1 MDLELDGFVAAVT
14 GGGSG
19 IGLAAARLLVDEG
32 GAALLTGRE
41 AERLE
46 AAREG
51 FGAGADRVATLALDV
66 TAPVAGE
73 AVLAAAE
80 ASFGRLDG
88 LVNAAG
94 SSRVVALEDQDEA
107 EWRAQWELN
116 VEAPR
121 RLTEALAPALA
132 AGGRGAVVNVASSAG
147 RRPSAT
153 NAAYAVAKRGQLAL
167 TQVQA
172 ELLGPRGVRVNA
184 VAPGPTATP
193 LWLDPG
199 GLLDENAE
207 RSGQGRE
214 EALAAAGERL
224 PLGRLASAAEV
235 AAAVVALLSP
245 GAPNGAVRSVDGGHV
260 PDVL

>member
-1 MDLELDGFVAAVT
+1 MDLELDGFVAAIS

-19 IGLAAARLLVDEG
+19 IGLAAARLLVEEG
-32 GAALLTGRE
+32 GVALLAGRDPG
-41 AERLE
+41 RLE

-51 FGAGADRVATLALDV
+51 FGAGAGSVATLALDV
-66 TAPVAGE
+66 TADG
-73 AVLAAAE
+73 AAE
-80 ASFGRLDG
+80 AIGSAASERFGRLDG

-94 SSRVVALEDQDEA
+94 TSRVVALEDQDEE

-121 RLTEALAPALA
+121 RLTETLAPTLA

-153 NAAYAVAKRGQLAL
+153 NTAYAVAKRGQLAL
-167 TQVQA
+167 TLVQA
-172 ELLGPRGVRVNA
+172 ELLGPRGVHVNA

-199 GLLDENAE
+199 GLLDENAARAGE
-207 RSGQGRE
+207 GRE
-214 EALAAAGERL
+214 QALAAAGERL
-224 PLGRLASAAEV
+224 PLGRLASAEEV
-235 AAAVVALLSP
+235 AMAVVALLSP
-245 GAPNGAVRSVDGGHV
+245 TTPNGAIRSVDGGHV

>member
-1 MDLELDGFVAAVT
+1 MDLELDGFVAAVS

-19 IGLAAARLLVDEG
+19 IGLATARLLVAEG
-32 GAALLTGRE
+32 GATLLVGRDE
-41 AERLE
+41 GRLE
-46 AAREG
+46 AARAG
-51 FGAGADRVATLALDV
+51 FAADAAVATLALDV
-66 TAPVAGE
+66 TAEG
-73 AVLAAAE
+73 AAAAIRDAAE
-80 ASFGRLDG
+80 RHLGRLDG

-94 SSRVVALEDQDEA
+94 TSSVAALEDQSEE
-107 EWRAQWELN
+107 EWRAQWELG

-121 RLTEALAPALA
+121 RLTETLAPALA

-153 NAAYAVAKRGQLAL
+153 NAAYAAAKRGQLAL

-199 GLLDENAE
+199 GLLDQNAE
-207 RSGQGRE
+207 RSGKGRE

-224 PLGRLASAAEV
+224 PLGRLAVAEEV
-235 AAAVVALLSP
+235 AVAVVALLAP
-245 GAPNGAVRSVDGGHV
+245 GAPNGAIWSVDGGHV